1 MGTRVAA
8 VHLYAH
14 PLECVFDEECIAQSP
29 CAVRADINGRLF
41 LIGLSDSA
49 RQAGLRPNMTQSEA
63 KAHLASLMIRS
74 RNTARE
80 VERLHAVAE
89 LLMAFG
95 PHVEVGPPNML
106 WVEIGRG
113 QRELAH
119 RLGESDE
126 SSVGQAILQMLK
138 KFGHRATVAIASDPS
153 TARTFA
159 LHLAQ
164 QRWATPTKSKSP
176 LQRRRQRV
184 RGAAPKAPRKTKGGR
199 KPKSK
204 AELVVVEPGQTASRL
219 SALPIS
225 ALLWTDKQDDPDGRQ
240 RSSLQDIAGSLKLL
254 GVTDV
259 ARLASLPSAQISS
272 RFGQAGALL
281 VRRAKGEDDRPLRP
295 FTPPD
300 RLAESFELD
309 AVTED
314 LEPILFVLRRLFARI
329 EARLEARGLA
339 TTDARVHFVI
349 EPGLTE
355 AINPQAPKPKS
366 SRRQVSLQLSMA
378 RPTRKAQTLFAVA
391 REQ

>member
-184 RGAAPKAPRKTKGGR
+184 RGAAPK
-199 KPKSK
+199 
-204 AELVVVEPGQTASRL
+204 
-219 SALPIS
+219 
-225 ALLWTDKQDDPDGRQ
+225 
-240 RSSLQDIAGSLKLL
+240 
-254 GVTDV
+254 
-259 ARLASLPSAQISS
+259 
-272 RFGQAGALL
+272 
-281 VRRAKGEDDRPLRP
+281 
-295 FTPPD
+295 
-300 RLAESFELD
+300 
-309 AVTED
+309 
-314 LEPILFVLRRLFARI
+314 
-329 EARLEARGLA
+329 
-339 TTDARVHFVI
+339 
-349 EPGLTE
+349 
-355 AINPQAPKPKS
+355 
-366 SRRQVSLQLSMA
+366 
-378 RPTRKAQTLFAVA
+378 
-391 REQ
+391 